1 MSFKKLDALKIEV
14 VELEELKLEQV
25 QELGLSLSI
34 YLWCA
39 QSKVQGPEV
48 AIPRT
53 GLRAI
58 DWPLGGGMRSIAN
71 TGMAMLIPRE
81 SSVRGRECGEYR
93 GGRMRDT
100 QPHSPIGLLM
110 RVPRR
115 GNRR

>member
-1 MSFKKLDALKIEV
+1 MESSFNKLDESKVEG
-14 VELEELKLEQV
+14 VELELKLELKL
-25 QELGLSLSI
+25 QELGLGLSI

-71 TGMAMLIPRE
+71 TGMPVLIPRE
-81 SSVRGRECGEYR
+81 SRVGGRECGKYR
-93 GGRMRDT
+93 EAACGT
-100 QPHSPIGLLM
+100 PSHTHP
-110 RVPRR
+110 
-115 GNRR
+115 